1 MIIFRAIKKSIRKT
15 SSTLSVKQLQAEE
28 SVTTRQNSAL
38 VQVFKI
44 CVEFVKIIIKF
55 VFDVAKSFCVI
66 RFHLTIKA
74 DPARPRHCKRRG
86 VCERSLKLAK
96 M

>member
-55 VFDVAKSFCVI
+55 VFDVAKALI

-74 DPARPRHCKRRG
+74 DPVRPRHCKKRG
-86 VCERSLKLAK
+86 VCERLLKLAK

>member
-1 MIIFRAIKKSIRKT
+1 MIIFRAIKKSIRKP

-44 CVEFVKIIIKF
+44 CVEFVKIIINLCSMLKKLF
-55 VFDVAKSFCVI
+55 V
-66 RFHLTIKA
+66 
-74 DPARPRHCKRRG
+74 
-86 VCERSLKLAK
+86 
-96 M
+96 